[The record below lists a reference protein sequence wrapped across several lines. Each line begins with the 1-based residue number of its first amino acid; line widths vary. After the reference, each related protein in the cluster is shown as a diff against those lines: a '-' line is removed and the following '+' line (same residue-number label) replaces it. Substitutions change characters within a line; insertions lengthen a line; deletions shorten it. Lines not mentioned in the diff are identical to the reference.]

1 MTSHRYF
8 PHTPEDIEKMLG
20 RCGAKSLDDLYS
32 DVPSSLR
39 LKAPYKL
46 PEAMSE
52 PELDRYF
59 GKLSRQN
66 KEMTVFAGGGFYH
79 HYTPAVIPAMLSRS
93 EFYTAYTPYQPEI
106 SQGTLQY
113 IFEYQSMMC
122 GLTGMDVCNASM
134 YDGATATAEAMIM
147 AVSAAKKRNRV
158 LISSTV
164 APAVLEVCKTYA
176 AGHGIQIDLIP
187 EADGAVDSVALKTM
201 LDEGNVAGVVVAT
214 PNYYGIV
221 EDYTGFADDIHA
233 AKALLIVNTHASAL
247 GVLRSQ
253 AEWGADIACG
263 EAQSL
268 GMPLN
273 YGGPGL
279 GYLCCRKALMRKL
292 PGRIVGA
299 TYDASGKRSFV
310 LTLQAREQHIR
321 RQKATSN
328 ICSNQGIMTL
338 HAAIY
343 LSLMGEEGLRTVNE
357 IGYNGAH
364 RLAEELVATGKV
376 TMVHPERPY
385 LNEFVVETKAPLTA
399 AKMLEALECAD
410 ILGGIAID
418 ENKVLI
424 AVTEMCS
431 PADIDSYISTVKAL

>member
-1 MTSHRYF
+1 MAAHRYL
-8 PHTPEDIEKMLG
+8 PHTADDIRVMLD
-20 RCGAKSLDDLYS
+20 RCGAKDFDDLYS
-32 DVPSSLR
+32 DVPQSLR
-39 LKAPYKL
+39 LKKPYAL

-52 PELDRYF
+52 PELDRF
-59 GKLSRQN
+59 FAGIAAQN
-66 KEMTVFAGGGFYH
+66 HEMTCFAGGGFYH
-79 HYTPAVIPAMLSRS
+79 HYTPAVIPALLSRS

-122 GLTGMDVCNASM
+122 QLTGMDVSNASM

-147 AVSAAKKRNRV
+147 SVNAARKKRRV
-158 LISSTV
+158 LISATV
-164 APAVLEVCKTYA
+164 APAVAQVCATYASSLGIILEVIPEESGTTSKAELEQMLA
-176 AGHGIQIDLIP
+176 AGD
-187 EADGAVDSVALKTM
+187 
-201 LDEGNVAGVVVAT
+201 VAGVIVAS
-214 PNYYGIV
+214 PNYFGIV
-221 EDYTGFADDIHA
+221 EDYTGYA
-233 AKALLIVNTHASAL
+233 ALCHERKALFIMNCHASAL
-247 GVLRSQ
+247 GVLRSPG
-253 AEWGADIACG
+253 EWDADIACG

-299 TYDASGKRSFV
+299 TTDASGQRSFV

-338 HAAIY
+338 HASIY
-343 LSLMGEEGLRTVNE
+343 LALMGAGGLQRVNE

-364 RLAEELVATGKV
+364 SLAKALVETGKV
-376 TMVHPERPY
+376 RLVNPDKPF
-385 LNEFVVETKAPLTA
+385 LNEFRIETIAPLSAKTFLNTLA
-399 AKMLEALECAD
+399 AHD
-410 ILGGIAID
+410 ILGGIAIND
-418 ENKVLI
+418 SEVII
-424 AVTEMCS
+424 AVTEMC
-431 PADIDSYISTVKAL
+431 PPKEIDRYVSVIKGM

>member
-1 MTSHRYF
+1 MAAHRYL
-8 PHTPEDIEKMLG
+8 PHTADDIRVMLD
-20 RCGAKSLDDLYS
+20 RCGAKDFDDLYS
-32 DVPSSLR
+32 DVPQSLR
-39 LKAPYKL
+39 LKKPYAL

-52 PELDRYF
+52 PELDHF
-59 GKLSRQN
+59 FAGIAAQN
-66 KEMTVFAGGGFYH
+66 HEMTCFAGGGFYH
-79 HYTPAVIPAMLSRS
+79 HYTPAVIPALLSRS

-122 GLTGMDVCNASM
+122 QLTGMDVSNASM

-147 AVSAAKKRNRV
+147 SVNAARKKRRV
-158 LISSTV
+158 LISATV
-164 APAVLEVCKTYA
+164 APAVAQVCATYASSLGIILEVIPEEGGTTSKTELEQMLA
-176 AGHGIQIDLIP
+176 AGD
-187 EADGAVDSVALKTM
+187 
-201 LDEGNVAGVVVAT
+201 VAGVIVAS
-214 PNYYGIV
+214 PNYFGIV
-221 EDYTGFADDIHA
+221 EDYTGYATLCHER
-233 AKALLIVNTHASAL
+233 KALFIMNCHASAL
-247 GVLRSQ
+247 GVLRSPG
-253 AEWGADIACG
+253 EWDADIACG

-299 TYDASGKRSFV
+299 TTDASGQRSFV

-338 HAAIY
+338 HASIY
-343 LSLMGEEGLRTVNE
+343 LALMGAGGLQRVNE

-364 RLAEELVATGKV
+364 SLAKALVETGKV
-376 TMVHPERPY
+376 RLLNPDKPF
-385 LNEFVVETKAPLTA
+385 LNEFRIETVAPLSARTFLDTLA
-399 AKMLEALECAD
+399 AHS
-410 ILGGIAID
+410 ILGGIALNDSEVI
-418 ENKVLI
+418 V
-424 AVTEMCS
+424 AVTEMC
-431 PADIDSYISTVKAL
+431 PPKEIDRYVSVIKGL